1 MQVEIVDIDS
11 EVSEETNKQ
20 IFLTINQEEQK
31 NNNLY
36 ISSDTESQKKI
47 FSTVLD
53 INHNNNHNY
62 NNDKE
67 NKNKNKNKKNNNS
80 DINNNNS
87 DINNNN
93 SNINNNNSN
102 INNSN
107 KNDSLNGWDM
117 DAIDTLDNWYEA
129 FQRQSFVYQFI
140 LDRNYKMSNKL
151 NMISVIFSSLLGIFS
166 AFKLWIANDS
176 IFQTVSNIL
185 LMFSNFTVALITTQS
200 KRFIDD
206 KKNEQIRTYIEDVDV
221 FLGHLS
227 AQYLKSY
234 VYRMNADDFFKTY
247 NDEYTKIISSAPNL
261 SLYELELGH
270 SNYVIYKEKL
280 KSYNTNNTNNI
291 V

>member
-1 MQVEIVDIDS
+1 MVDIDS
-11 EVSEETNKQ
+11 EGSDNKQ
-20 IFLTINQEEQK
+20 IFLTINPEEQK
-31 NNNLY
+31 NNNVC
-36 ISSDTESQKKI
+36 ISSDSETQKKM

-53 INHNNNHNY
+53 IKHNF

-67 NKNKNKNKKNNNS
+67 NNNNNNNKDNSDNKDKPDNKDNQNNNS
-80 DINNNNS
+80 DNQNNNP
-87 DINNNN
+87 D
-93 SNINNNNSN
+93 
-102 INNSN
+102 N
-107 KNDSLNGWDM
+107 KDNKEKSINGWDT
-117 DAIDTLDNWYEA
+117 DAIFTLDNWYEA

-176 IFQTVSNIL
+176 VFQTVSNIL

-206 KKNEQIRTYIEDVDV
+206 KKNEQIRTYIEEVDT

-247 NDEYTKIISSAPNL
+247 NDEYTKIISSQPNL

-270 SNYVIYKEKL
+270 SNYAIYKQKL
-280 KSYNTNNTNNI
+280 KLYNTNNNTNI

>member
-1 MQVEIVDIDS
+1 MVDIDS
-11 EVSEETNKQ
+11 EGSDNNKQ

-31 NNNLY
+31 NNNVC
-36 ISSDTESQKKI
+36 ISSDSETQKKM
-47 FSTVLD
+47 FSTILD
-53 INHNNNHNY
+53 IKHNF

-67 NKNKNKNKKNNNS
+67 NNNKDNHDNKDNQNNKDNPNNKDNKNNLDNPNNKDNKDNLDNQNNNKEKS
-80 DINNNNS
+80 I
-87 DINNNN
+87 
-93 SNINNNNSN
+93 
-102 INNSN
+102 
-107 KNDSLNGWDM
+107 NGWDT
-117 DAIDTLDNWYEA
+117 DAIFTLDNWYEA

-176 IFQTVSNIL
+176 VFQTVSNIL

-206 KKNEQIRTYIEDVDV
+206 KKNEQIRTYIEEVDT

-247 NDEYTKIISSAPNL
+247 NDEYTKIISSQPNL

-270 SNYVIYKEKL
+270 SNYAIYKQKL
-280 KSYNTNNTNNI
+280 KLYNTNNNTNI